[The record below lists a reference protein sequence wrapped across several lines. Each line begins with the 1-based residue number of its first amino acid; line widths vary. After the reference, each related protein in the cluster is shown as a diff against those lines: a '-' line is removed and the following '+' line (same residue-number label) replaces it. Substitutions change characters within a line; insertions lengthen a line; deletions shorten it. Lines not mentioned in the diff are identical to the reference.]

1 MTDVAR
7 ARKLAD
13 RIKTVVAET
22 VERGIKDPRLGF
34 VTFTDARVTPDLR
47 EATLY
52 YTVLGDDT
60 AHSETAA
67 ALESAK
73 GVLRSEIGKQC
84 RLRFTPTLTLV
95 ADSVPETAEHI
106 EELVRQA
113 READARVAAAAA
125 TAQPAGEA
133 DPYRHPATEAE
144 DETDDTDDDP
154 PGTGAEVDEA

>member
-7 ARKLAD
+7 ARRLAD

-52 YTVLGDDT
+52 YTVYGEDAVVANT
-60 AHSETAA
+60 AV

-73 GVLRSEIGKQC
+73 GVLRAEIGKQC
-84 RLRFTPTLTLV
+84 RLRFTPTLTFV
-95 ADSVPETAEHI
+95 ADRVPETAGHV
-106 EELVRQA
+106 EELLRQA
-113 READARVAAAAA
+113 KEADARVAAVAA
-125 TAQPAGEA
+125 TATPAGDP
-133 DPYRHPATEAE
+133 DPYRKPAE
-144 DETDDTDDDP
+144 D
-154 PGTGAEVDEA
+154 DEE

>member
-47 EATLY
+47 EARLF

-60 AHSETAA
+60 AHADTAA

-73 GVLRSEIGKQC
+73 GVLRYEIGRQC
-84 RLRFTPTLTLV
+84 RLRFTPTLTFT
-95 ADSVPETAEHI
+95 ADHVPETADHI
-106 EELVRQA
+106 EALVREA

-125 TAQPAGEA
+125 GATPAGDA
-133 DPYRHPATEAE
+133 DPYRHPAT
-144 DETDDTDDDP
+144 DDDEDVESE
-154 PGTGAEVDEA
+154 GDDA

>member
-13 RIKTVVAET
+13 RIKTVVAEM
-22 VERGIKDPRLGF
+22 VERGVKDPRLGF

-47 EATLY
+47 EATLF

-60 AHSETAA
+60 AHADTAI

-73 GVLRSEIGKQC
+73 GVLRAEIGRQC
-84 RLRFTPTLTLV
+84 RLKFTPTLTFS
-95 ADSVPETAEHI
+95 ADHVPETADHI
-106 EELVRQA
+106 EALLRQA
-113 READARVAAAAA
+113 REHDAQVSAAAA

-133 DPYRHPATEAE
+133 DPYRKPHV
-144 DETDDTDDDP
+144 DDD
-154 PGTGAEVDEA
+154 EDDEE

>member
-22 VERGIKDPRLGF
+22 VEFGVKDPRLGF

-47 EATLY
+47 EATLF

-60 AHSETAA
+60 AHNDTAA

-73 GVLRSEIGKQC
+73 GILRAEIGKQC
-84 RLRFTPTLTLV
+84 RLRFTPTLTFS
-95 ADSVPETAEHI
+95 ADRVPETAEHI
-106 EELVRQA
+106 EALLRQA
-113 READARVAAAAA
+113 REHDAQVSAAAA
-125 TAQPAGEA
+125 TATPAGDP
-133 DPYRHPATEAE
+133 DPYRRPVTDE
-144 DETDDTDDDP
+144 D
-154 PGTGAEVDEA
+154 DEE

>member
-1 MTDVAR
+1 MVDVAR

-22 VERGIKDPRLGF
+22 VERGVKDPRLGF

-47 EATLY
+47 EATLF
-52 YTVLGDDT
+52 YTVLGDDAAHADT
-60 AHSETAA
+60 AT

-73 GVLRSEIGKQC
+73 GVLRAEIGKQC
-84 RLRFTPTLTLV
+84 RLRFTPTLTFV
-95 ADSVPETAEHI
+95 ADHVPETAGHI

-125 TAQPAGEA
+125 TARHAGEP
-133 DPYRHPATEAE
+133 DPYRKPPE
-144 DETDDTDDDP
+144 DEDD
-154 PGTGAEVDEA
+154 EE

>member
-7 ARKLAD
+7 ARRLAD

-60 AHSETAA
+60 AHSETAL

-73 GVLRSEIGKQC
+73 GVIRAEIGKQC
-84 RLRFTPTLTLV
+84 RLRFTPILTF
-95 ADSVPETAEHI
+95 ATDHVPETAGHI

-125 TAQPAGEA
+125 TATPAGDP
-133 DPYRHPATEAE
+133 DPYRHA
-144 DETDDTDDDP
+144 
-154 PGTGAEVDEA
+154 DEADEDDG

>member
-22 VERGIKDPRLGF
+22 VERGVKDPRLGF

-47 EATLY
+47 EATLF

-60 AHSETAA
+60 ALADTAT

-73 GVLRSEIGKQC
+73 GILRAEIGRQC
-84 RLRFTPTLTLV
+84 RLRFTPTLTFS
-95 ADSVPETAEHI
+95 ADRVPETAEHI
-106 EELVRQA
+106 EALVRQA

-125 TAQPAGEA
+125 TATPAGDP
-133 DPYRHPATEAE
+133 DPYRRPV
-144 DETDDTDDDP
+144 TDDD
-154 PGTGAEVDEA
+154 EDEDDE

>member
-7 ARKLAD
+7 ARRLAD

-47 EATLY
+47 EATLF
-52 YTVLGDDT
+52 YTVLGDDA
-60 AHSETAA
+60 AHTDTAA

-73 GVLRSEIGKQC
+73 GVLRAEIGKQC

-95 ADSVPETAEHI
+95 ADRVPENADHI
-106 EELVRQA
+106 EALVREA

-125 TAQPAGEA
+125 NAQPAGEA
-133 DPYRHPATEAE
+133 DPYRRPAVE
-144 DETDDTDDDP
+144 D
-154 PGTGAEVDEA
+154 DE

>member
-7 ARKLAD
+7 ARRLAD

-22 VERGIKDPRLGF
+22 VKRGIKDPRLGF

-52 YTVLGDDT
+52 YTVLGDDAART
-60 AHSETAA
+60 GTAA

-73 GVLRSEIGKQC
+73 GVLRAEIGKQC
-84 RLRFTPTLTLV
+84 RLRFTPTLAFL
-95 ADSVPETAEHI
+95 ADHVPETADHI
-106 EELVRQA
+106 EALVREA

-125 TAQPAGEA
+125 QATPAGDP
-133 DPYRHPATEAE
+133 DPYRKPPSDE
-144 DETDDTDDDP
+144 D
-154 PGTGAEVDEA
+154 DE

>member
-7 ARKLAD
+7 ARRLAD

-47 EATLY
+47 EATLF
-52 YTVLGDDT
+52 YTVYGDDT
-60 AHSETAA
+60 ARAETAA

-73 GVLRSEIGKQC
+73 GVLRAEIGKQC
-84 RLRFTPTLTLV
+84 RLRFTPTLAFTT
-95 ADSVPETAEHI
+95 DQVPETAEHI
-106 EELVRQA
+106 EALVREA

-125 TAQPAGEA
+125 AATYAGDA
-133 DPYRHPATEAE
+133 DPYRKPAE
-144 DETDDTDDDP
+144 D
-154 PGTGAEVDEA
+154 DEE

>member
-22 VERGIKDPRLGF
+22 VERGVKDPRLGF

-47 EATLY
+47 EATVF

-60 AHSETAA
+60 AHNDTAA

-73 GVLRSEIGKQC
+73 GVIRAEIAKQC
-84 RLRFTPTLTLV
+84 RLRFTPTLTFV
-95 ADSVPETAEHI
+95 ADHVPETAEHI
-106 EELVRQA
+106 EALVRAA
-113 READARVAAAAA
+113 REQDERVAAAAA

-133 DPYRHPATEAE
+133 DPYRKPRE
-144 DETDDTDDDP
+144 D
-154 PGTGAEVDEA
+154 DEE

>member
-7 ARKLAD
+7 ARRLAD

-52 YTVLGDDT
+52 YTVYGDD
-60 AHSETAA
+60 AARAGTAA

-73 GVLRSEIGKQC
+73 GVLRAEIGKQC
-84 RLRFTPTLTLV
+84 RVRFTPTLTFV
-95 ADSVPETAEHI
+95 TDAVPANAEHI
-106 EELVRQA
+106 EALVREA
-113 READARVAAAAA
+113 READARLAAAAA
-125 TAQPAGEA
+125 TATPAGEA
-133 DPYRHPATEAE
+133 DPYRHPVVEDDAE
-144 DETDDTDDDP
+144 
-154 PGTGAEVDEA
+154 

>member
-22 VERGIKDPRLGF
+22 VERGVKDPRLGF
-34 VTFTDARVTPDLR
+34 VTFTDARVTSDLR
-47 EATLY
+47 EATVF

-60 AHSETAA
+60 AHADTAT

-73 GVLRSEIGKQC
+73 GVIRAEIARQC
-84 RLRFTPTLTLV
+84 RLRFTPTLTFV
-95 ADSVPETAEHI
+95 TDHVPETADHI
-106 EELVRQA
+106 EALVRQA
-113 READARVAAAAA
+113 REQDERVAAAAA

-133 DPYRHPATEAE
+133 DPYRKPRE
-144 DETDDTDDDP
+144 DDDS
-154 PGTGAEVDEA
+154 E

>member
-7 ARKLAD
+7 ARRLAD

-52 YTVLGDDT
+52 YTVLGDEAAQSDT
-60 AHSETAA
+60 RA

-73 GVLRSEIGKQC
+73 GVLRAEIGRQC
-84 RLRFTPTLTLV
+84 RLRYTPSLTFS
-95 ADSVPETAEHI
+95 ADHVPETADHI
-106 EELVRQA
+106 EALVREA

-125 TAQPAGEA
+125 HATPAGDA
-133 DPYRHPATEAE
+133 DPYRRPAPDE
-144 DETDDTDDDP
+144 D
-154 PGTGAEVDEA
+154 DE

>member
-7 ARKLAD
+7 ARRLAD

-47 EATLY
+47 EATLF

-60 AHSETAA
+60 AQTETAA

-73 GVLRSEIGKQC
+73 GVLRAEIGKQC
-84 RLRFTPTLTLV
+84 RLRFTPILTF
-95 ADSVPETAEHI
+95 ATDHVPETAEHI
-106 EELVRQA
+106 EELVRRA

-125 TAQPAGEA
+125 TAKPAGDP
-133 DPYRHPATEAE
+133 DPYKHP
-144 DETDDTDDDP
+144 DTDEDD
-154 PGTGAEVDEA
+154 G

>member
-13 RIKTVVAET
+13 RIKTVVAEA
-22 VERGIKDPRLGF
+22 VEFGVKDPRLGF

-47 EATLY
+47 EATLF

-60 AHSETAA
+60 ARAESAA

-73 GVLRSEIGKQC
+73 GVLRAEVGKQC
-84 RLRFTPTLTLV
+84 RLRFTPTLTFA
-95 ADSVPETAEHI
+95 ADMVPETVDHI

-113 READARVAAAAA
+113 REQDARVAAAAA
-125 TAQPAGEA
+125 TATPAGDP
-133 DPYRHPATEAE
+133 DPYRKPAEPV
-144 DETDDTDDDP
+144 DDD
-154 PGTGAEVDEA
+154 E

>member
-7 ARKLAD
+7 ARRLAD

-52 YTVLGDDT
+52 YTVYGDDT
-60 AHSETAA
+60 ARADTAA

-73 GVLRSEIGKQC
+73 GVLRAEIGRQC
-84 RLRFTPTLTLV
+84 RVRFTPTLAFVTD
-95 ADSVPETAEHI
+95 AVPETAEHI
-106 EELVRQA
+106 EALVREA

-133 DPYRHPATEAE
+133 DPYRRPATE
-144 DETDDTDDDP
+144 DES
-154 PGTGAEVDEA
+154 E

>member
-7 ARKLAD
+7 ARRLAD

-52 YTVLGDDT
+52 YTVYGEDAVVANT
-60 AHSETAA
+60 AV

-73 GVLRSEIGKQC
+73 GVLRAEIGRQC
-84 RLRFTPTLTLV
+84 RLRFTPTLTFV
-95 ADSVPETAEHI
+95 ADRVPEDAEHVEDLI
-106 EELVRQA
+106 RQA

-125 TAQPAGEA
+125 TATPAGDP
-133 DPYRHPATEAE
+133 DPYRKPAE
-144 DETDDTDDDP
+144 D
-154 PGTGAEVDEA
+154 DEE

>member
-7 ARKLAD
+7 ARRLAD

-22 VERGIKDPRLGF
+22 VEFGIKDPRLGF

-47 EATLY
+47 EATLF

-60 AHSETAA
+60 AHNDTAA

-73 GVLRSEIGKQC
+73 GVLRAEIGKQC
-84 RLRFTPTLTLV
+84 RLRFTPTLTFN
-95 ADSVPETAEHI
+95 ADRVPETADHI
-106 EELVRQA
+106 EALVREA

-125 TAQPAGEA
+125 NATPAGDP
-133 DPYRHPATEAE
+133 DPYRHPVADE
-144 DETDDTDDDP
+144 D
-154 PGTGAEVDEA
+154 DEE

>member
-7 ARKLAD
+7 ARRLAD

-52 YTVLGDDT
+52 YTVYGDD
-60 AHSETAA
+60 AARAGTAA

-73 GVLRSEIGKQC
+73 GVLRAEIGKQC
-84 RLRFTPTLTLV
+84 RVRFTPTLTFV
-95 ADSVPETAEHI
+95 TDAVPATAEHI
-106 EELVRQA
+106 EALVREA

-125 TAQPAGEA
+125 TATPAGEA
-133 DPYRHPATEAE
+133 DPYRRPAAE
-144 DETDDTDDDP
+144 DES
-154 PGTGAEVDEA
+154 E

>member
-7 ARKLAD
+7 ARRLAD

-22 VERGIKDPRLGF
+22 VERGVKDPRLGF

-47 EATLY
+47 EATLF

-60 AHSETAA
+60 AHSDTAA

-73 GVLRSEIGKQC
+73 GVLRAEIGKQC
-84 RLRFTPTLTLV
+84 RLRYTPSLTFT
-95 ADSVPETAEHI
+95 ADHVPENADHI
-106 EELVRQA
+106 ELLVRQA

-125 TAQPAGEA
+125 TAVPAGDP
-133 DPYRHPATEAE
+133 DPYKKPANAE
-144 DETDDTDDDP
+144 D
-154 PGTGAEVDEA
+154 DEE